1 MVKFYAGLNH
11 MDSQTEQQHLIA
23 QRISYFRNLRNINQQ
38 DLSNMMAFNQRQ
50 TLSDIE
56 RGERQVQ
63 ADELVRFAEFL
74 EIPAMALLDAYEP
87 ALDVEFSWRTDNESA
102 ALADF
107 EKRGSNIL
115 NLLITLRRKL
125 NIAPVAISSLPL
137 GERNS
142 YEDAQLAAEK
152 FVEEYELGDR
162 PGLVLHKLYEQ
173 LKIDCIYLDLPD
185 HISGAAMASDEA
197 LLAVVNANQVRG
209 RRNFDKAHELFHC
222 LTWRTMKPSHI
233 DRVQVNLGTKRSR
246 IEQLADAFAGA
257 LLMPKVPL
265 LRSLPESLTASALM
279 KIANDFEVSFDS
291 IVWRLV
297 SLDRISKTEAKV
309 FLKVERPP
317 GNGHAANLVSH
328 KLLSESYLKVLSS
341 GITAGLIS
349 VRRVAD
355 IIGISIDA
363 LASTYRQHDLAVPFD
378 L

>member
-1 MVKFYAGLNH
+1 
-11 MDSQTEQQHLIA
+11 MDRQTEQQQLIA
-23 QRISYFRNLRNINQQ
+23 QRITYFRKLRKIKQQ
-38 DLSNMMAFNQRQ
+38 ELSNLMAFNQRQ

-56 RGERQVQ
+56 RGERQVR
-63 ADELVRFAEFL
+63 ADELIRFAELL
-74 EIPAMALLDAYEP
+74 EVPPMALLDAYEP
-87 ALDVEFSWRTDNESA
+87 ALDVEFSWRTDNEGA

-107 EKRGSNIL
+107 EKRGSSIL

-125 NIAPVAISSLPL
+125 NIAPVAISALPL

-142 YEDAQLAAEK
+142 FEDAQLAAEK
-152 FVEEYELGDR
+152 LVDEYELGNH
-162 PGLVLHKLYEQ
+162 PGLVLHKLYEK
-173 LKIDCIYLDLPD
+173 LNIDCIYLDLPS

-197 LLAVVNANQVRG
+197 LLAVVNSNQVRG

-233 DRVQVNLGTKRSR
+233 DRVQVNLGAKRSR

-257 LLMPKVPL
+257 LLMPKASL
-265 LRSLPESLTASALM
+265 IGSLPETLTAQALTQV
-279 KIANDFEVSFDS
+279 ANDFEVSFDS

-297 SLDRISKTEAKV
+297 SLDRISKTDAQM
-309 FLKVERPP
+309 FLRGERPP
-317 GNGHAANLVSH
+317 GNGDSANLVPH

-341 GITAGLIS
+341 GISAGLIS
-349 VRRVAD
+349 VRRAAD

-363 LASTYRQHDLAVPFD
+363 LASTYREHDLAVPFD